1 MLKKNLLIYLSVLLI
16 WGLIGCEFK
25 VPTMPRLPARWNS
38 KVIIPLLDETY
49 SFLDMVYDSTTTR
62 NNSIYADTLHRMYY
76 FAVDTPGQTITV
88 ADDYWKIQPMT
99 IVKQIDLSTSID
111 AVVNN
116 PVPVYHNTAQGKI
129 STQNNRVIRGE
140 LNSDNGASVNSIRIT
155 ATLSDTLFN
164 DVDIEIVA
172 RNFKNLTTDTIWSG
186 TLSLAADVLENSITF
201 DVADDSLFSSDRT
214 AFIDSLDFGLTVQI
228 QDTLQ
233 EELTQN
239 LVIRIDVAELHMD
252 SFYGKVNA
260 SGYLTAQ
267 QLLSSPAGADSI
279 LFNEALADFSL
290 SDPGSFES
298 INFLITGKKQHGTD
312 TTLDSIFTISGTA
325 YRLDIASVMSNL
337 PDSITFY
344 IEASLPTDQYDGSAM
359 SNKLTIGYQL
369 YAPLRITLPAEMYLT
384 AANPTRFFIKDSLT
398 RSNVSR
404 SQNGAQF
411 DISVTNRTPF
421 SGSIYLLIGNH
432 REFPTDSAEADWYS
446 NYEYINDTLYYIAA
460 DTEMVLIDTLAVI
473 DLPLAQM
480 RNDTLLYAGVGDVFY
495 MADSSALALLADTCY
510 ILPKFYLTNP
520 DTTQV
525 LLRSNYS
532 IGLKTYMN
540 LLFDPSVLNQT
551 ETDTTDTTG

>member
-1 MLKKNLLIYLSVLLI
+1 VKNRLTLYFFLLLL
-16 WGLIGCEFK
+16 WWMIGCEFE

-38 KVIIPLLDETY
+38 KVIIPLLDKTY
-49 SFLDMVYDSTTTR
+49 SFLDMVYDSTATR
-62 NNSIYADTLHRMYY
+62 NNSIYTDTLHRMYY
-76 FAVDTPGQTITV
+76 FAIDTPGQKITI
-88 ADDYWKIQPMT
+88 ADDYWKIQSLT
-99 IVKQIDLSTSID
+99 IQKQIILSTSVD
-111 AVVNN
+111 ATVNE
-116 PVPVYHNTAQGKI
+116 PVSVYRTNILGEI
-129 STQNNRVIRGE
+129 STKNNRVIYGK
-140 LNSDNGASVNSIRIT
+140 LNSDNGTSVNSIRIT
-155 ATLSDTLFN
+155 ATLSDTLSN
-164 DVDIEIVA
+164 DVDIEIFT
-172 RNFKNLTTDTIWSG
+172 RNFKSLVTDTLWFG
-186 TLSLAADVLENSITF
+186 TLSLAANVLENSITF
-201 DVADDSLFSSDRT
+201 NVADDSLFSSDRT

-239 LVIRIDVAELHMD
+239 LVIRIDIAELHMD

-279 LFNEALADFSL
+279 LFNEALADFYMT
-290 SDPGSFES
+290 DPGSFES
-298 INFLITGKKQHGTD
+298 INFLVTGKKQHGTD

-359 SNKLTIGYQL
+359 SEELTIGYQL
-369 YAPLRITLPAEMYLT
+369 FAPLRITLPAEMYLT
-384 AANPTRFFIKDSLT
+384 AADPTRFFIKDSLT
-398 RSNVSR
+398 RSNVIR

-432 REFPTDSAEADWYS
+432 REFPTDSVEADWYTG
-446 NYEYINDTLYYIAA
+446 YEYINDTLYYIAA

-480 RNDTLLYAGVGDVFY
+480 RNDTLLYAGVGDLFY

-525 LLRSNYS
+525 LLRSDYS
-532 IGLKTYMN
+532 IGLKTYLN

-551 ETDTTDTTG
+551 EIDTTDTTG